1 MCERENVVIAEFSLD
16 TVNLLVVADE
26 WKVSTKGRNCKYVD
40 HAPPQTS
47 SHVNLSTSDLV
58 QQSNSGMTNEEQVLI
73 ENVRRGEMAAFQELV
88 DKYKQ
93 KVYYMALDM
102 TGNHH
107 DAEDLSQEV
116 FMKVYV
122 SIKDFRGDAKLT
134 SWLYRI
140 AMNLCIDKSRRKRLK
155 MVELDDKIH
164 EKPAPGLSP
173 DVAIQSQ
180 ATQVQIQQ
188 ALSKLPPR
196 QRSIFVMRHYNELML
211 REIAE
216 ALGISEGTVKAQLFR
231 AIQKLQKELGAL
243 HPGRLK
249 SNENM

>member
-1 MCERENVVIAEFSLD
+1 MEGIYKRKKLQVRRS
-16 TVNLLVVADE
+16 
-26 WKVSTKGRNCKYVD
+26 
-40 HAPPQTS
+40 APHQTS
-47 SHVNLSTSDLV
+47 SPVNLSTSNLV
-58 QQSNSGMTNEEQVLI
+58 QQSNSGMTNEEQLLI
-73 ENVRRGEMAAFQELV
+73 ENVQRGGMAAFQELV
-88 DKYKQ
+88 EKYKQ
-93 KVYYMALDM
+93 KVYYMALEM

-122 SIKDFRGDAKLT
+122 SIKDFRGDSKLS

-155 MVELDDKIH
+155 LVELDEKIQ
-164 EKPAPGLSP
+164 EKPSPGMTP
-173 DVAIQSQ
+173 DAAIQSQ
-180 ATQVQIQQ
+180 AMQVQIQQ

-196 QRSIFVMRHYNELML
+196 QRSIFVMRHYNEMML

-216 ALGISEGTVKAQLFR
+216 VLEISEGTVKAQLFR
-231 AIQKLQKELGAL
+231 AIQKLQKELARL

-249 SNENM
+249 SNESM

>member
-1 MCERENVVIAEFSLD
+1 
-16 TVNLLVVADE
+16 
-26 WKVSTKGRNCKYVD
+26 
-40 HAPPQTS
+40 
-47 SHVNLSTSDLV
+47 
-58 QQSNSGMTNEEQVLI
+58 MTNEEQTLI
-73 ENVRRGEMAAFQELV
+73 ESVQRGEMPAFQELV
-88 DKYKQ
+88 EKYKQ

-116 FMKVYV
+116 FMKVFV
-122 SIKDFRGDAKLT
+122 SIKDFRGDSKLS

-140 AMNLCIDKSRRKRLK
+140 AMNLFIDKTRRKHLK
-155 MVELDDKIH
+155 LVELDEKIY
-164 EKPAPGLSP
+164 EKPAPDLTP

-180 ATQVQIQQ
+180 ATQIQIQQ

-231 AIQKLQKELGAL
+231 AIQKLQKELARL
-243 HPGRLK
+243 HPGRLN
-249 SNENM
+249 SNETM

>member
-1 MCERENVVIAEFSLD
+1 MSSNNQAVV
-16 TVNLLVVADE
+16 
-26 WKVSTKGRNCKYVD
+26 
-40 HAPPQTS
+40 
-47 SHVNLSTSDLV
+47 
-58 QQSNSGMTNEEQVLI
+58 MTNEEQTLI
-73 ENVRRGEMAAFQELV
+73 ESVQRGEMSAFQELV
-88 DKYKQ
+88 EKYKQ

-116 FMKVYV
+116 FMKVFV
-122 SIKDFRGDAKLT
+122 SIKDFRGDAKLS

-140 AMNLCIDKSRRKRLK
+140 AMNLFIDKTRRKHLK
-155 MVELDDKIH
+155 LVELDEKIY
-164 EKPAPGLSP
+164 EKPAPDLTP

-180 ATQVQIQQ
+180 ATQNQIQQ

-211 REIAE
+211 KEIAE

-231 AIQKLQKELGAL
+231 AIQKLQKELARL
-243 HPGRLK
+243 HPGRLN
-249 SNENM
+249 SNETM

>member
-1 MCERENVVIAEFSLD
+1 
-16 TVNLLVVADE
+16 
-26 WKVSTKGRNCKYVD
+26 
-40 HAPPQTS
+40 
-47 SHVNLSTSDLV
+47 
-58 QQSNSGMTNEEQVLI
+58 
-73 ENVRRGEMAAFQELV
+73 
-88 DKYKQ
+88 
-93 KVYYMALDM
+93 MALDM

-196 QRSIFVMRHYNELML
+196 QRSIFEM
-211 REIAE
+211 
-216 ALGISEGTVKAQLFR
+216 
-231 AIQKLQKELGAL
+231 
-243 HPGRLK
+243 
-249 SNENM
+249 